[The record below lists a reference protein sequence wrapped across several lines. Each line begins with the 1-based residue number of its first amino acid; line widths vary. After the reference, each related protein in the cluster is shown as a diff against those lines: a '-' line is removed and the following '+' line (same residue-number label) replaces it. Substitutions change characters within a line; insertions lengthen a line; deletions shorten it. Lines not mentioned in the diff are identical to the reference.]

1 MTNQNANKVKEL
13 KNWVSCKLEAVEC
26 NNSQL
31 SEQLQIV
38 KKTTKSL
45 KEQSK
50 PNKRN
55 QTLDP
60 VTKDRAT
67 QASDNIKNTLNNSLD
82 IARPDLNQT
91 PVKQQE
97 KPENEKNIV
106 VIMDSNR
113 KFINF
118 NQLVDGNLK
127 KGKVRVIPCS
137 NITSAEKIPE
147 SHEIDN
153 PSKLLLHI
161 GINDIDNTE
170 PQNIVKDL
178 V

>member
-1 MTNQNANKVKEL
+1 MTNQNANKLKEL

-31 SEQLQIV
+31 SKQLQIV

-50 PNKRN
+50 PNERK

-60 VTKDRAT
+60 VAKDSTT
-67 QASDNIKNTLNNSLD
+67 QASGNIKSTSNNSLD
-82 IARPDLNQT
+82 ITRPDLNQI
-91 PVKQQE
+91 PVEQQE
-97 KPENEKNIV
+97 KPENEKHIV

-118 NQLVDGNLK
+118 NQLLGGNLK
-127 KGKVRVIPCS
+127 KGKVIVNVTRQI
-137 NITSAEKIPE
+137 
-147 SHEIDN
+147 HE
-153 PSKLLLHI
+153 
-161 GINDIDNTE
+161 G
-170 PQNIVKDL
+170 VY
-178 V
+178 